1 MMVAVAVFGS
11 LVSVEAMRRRSHRL
25 RERAEFHRGELYGI
39 EDENPPGDRRLVTV
53 FRTIP
58 TLRPRRGVGSTR
70 PATLP
75 LLDDDPPL
83 IAEWRKSQKK
93 RIGFHETMYRK
104 YEFAAAR
111 PFWLTV
117 EPDPPEP
124 E

>member
-1 MMVAVAVFGS
+1 MK
-11 LVSVEAMRRRSHRL
+11 
-25 RERAEFHRGELYGI
+25 I
-39 EDENPPGDRRLVTV
+39 PPVIAGWLLC

-111 PFWLTV
+111 PLAHCRT
-117 EPDPPEP
+117 
-124 E
+124 